1 MQERFDKLQQA
12 ASDGDE
18 YGLKRHLQYGF
29 LQVDAA
35 RRFNNWLL
43 LLLEQDM

>member
-1 MQERFDKLQQA
+1 MQTQERFDKLQQA

-18 YGLKRHLQYGF
+18 YGIKKHLQYGP

-35 RRFNNWLL
+35 CVESIGFFAI
-43 LLLEQDM
+43 ET